1 MRLTTLKE
9 VLGKMSKGVGGD
21 MESKVKILRMVL
33 RNIYA
38 YQVRDADIFKECLK
52 LIELIVKTDRAVSEE
67 D

>member
-1 MRLTTLKE
+1 
-9 VLGKMSKGVGGD
+9 

-38 YQVRDADIFKECLK
+38 YQVRDSEIFKECLK
-52 LIELIVKTDRAVSEE
+52 LIELIVKTDRAVSGE